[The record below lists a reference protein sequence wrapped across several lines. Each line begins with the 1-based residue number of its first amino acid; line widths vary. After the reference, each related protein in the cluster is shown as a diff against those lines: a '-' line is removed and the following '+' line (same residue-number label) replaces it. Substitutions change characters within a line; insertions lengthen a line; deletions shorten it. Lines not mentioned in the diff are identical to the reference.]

1 MERRSSVGGGHIKKL
16 KVGAGLAIP
25 PYPYT
30 QESVGEG
37 GGQGTRA
44 DGRGAT
50 HSYTR
55 KRRASGAS
63 TLVQHEV
70 RTTHERMRVS
80 WGWTKSTP
88 HAERV
93 LSSG

>member
-44 DGRGAT
+44 DGSGRNTQLHTQTKGERSEHVGAARSAHHTRADASELGLDEVHPTRGAC
-50 HSYTR
+50 
-55 KRRASGAS
+55 A
-63 TLVQHEV
+63 
-70 RTTHERMRVS
+70 
-80 WGWTKSTP
+80 
-88 HAERV
+88 
-93 LSSG
+93 

>member
-37 GGQGTRA
+37 GGQGTRT
-44 DGRGAT
+44 DGSRRNT
-50 HSYTR
+50 QTYT
-55 KRRASGAS
+55 
-63 TLVQHEV
+63 
-70 RTTHERMRVS
+70 
-80 WGWTKSTP
+80 
-88 HAERV
+88 
-93 LSSG
+93 